1 MSVKEY
7 LMITI
12 CIFLITNLVEHLLM
26 YLLSICVFS
35 LKKVLSLLP
44 GPPLFY
50 WFVHLLIVDL

>member
-1 MSVKEY
+1 
-7 LMITI
+7 MITI

-35 LKKVLSLLP
+35 LKKVSSLLP